1 MIKHL
6 AHSLISVSKKYRSS
20 LLKELPD
27 LNIDRYQYVMVLI
40 DDYHENLS
48 QTALAELLQIDKS
61 YMVNIL
67 NYLTDKGYVHRETNV
82 EDRRERL
89 VKLTLQAKKD
99 VPLIREAIRK
109 LNQESFKNLS
119 EKQVHSFTTTL
130 QTIQNNLSSS
140 K

>member
-27 LNIDRYQYVMVLI
+27 LNIDKYQYVMVLI

-48 QTALAELLQIDKS
+48 QTTLAELLQIDKS
-61 YMVNIL
+61 QMVNIL

-82 EDRRERL
+82 ADRRERL
-89 VKLTLQAKKD
+89 VKLSVEAKSV
-99 VPLIREAIRK
+99 VPLIRGAIAK
-109 LNQESFKNLS
+109 LNNQSFRNLS
-119 EKQVHSFTTTL
+119 ERQVRDFTTTL
-130 QTIQNNLSSS
+130 QTIQNNLSGG

>member
-27 LNIDRYQYVMVLI
+27 LNIDKYQYVMVLI

-48 QTALAELLQIDKS
+48 QTTLAELLQIDKS
-61 YMVNIL
+61 QMVNIL

-82 EDRRERL
+82 ADRRERL
-89 VKLTLQAKKD
+89 VKLSAEAKRV
-99 VPLIREAIRK
+99 VPLIRGAIAK
-109 LNQESFKNLS
+109 LNNQSFRNLS
-119 EKQVHSFTTTL
+119 ERQVRDFTTTL
-130 QTIQNNLSSS
+130 QTIQNNLSGG